1 MNNDISN
8 NGDETND
15 TVTDEL
21 TEDTFVD
28 TNGGESVDGSGNDS
42 SGDADGTA
50 EPGSSDDDEQD
61 SAASDET
68 EKQAPVLEVIEG
80 SAGQESEAGEKD
92 EAGRPLQS
100 EMPFAVVEG
109 EPYTQL
115 PQDLYIP
122 PHALKIFLEAFE
134 GPLDLLL
141 YLIKRQNLDILHVP
155 IAEIT
160 RQYAE
165 YIDLMHDLQ
174 LELAGEYL
182 VMAAMLAEIKSRML
196 LPRMNVEEGEED
208 DPRAE
213 LVRRLQEYERYKKA
227 AEDLDGLPRMERD
240 TFAATAEVM
249 HEPVEELTPE
259 VDLREV
265 LMALQEVIR
274 RAEMYKHHQVEAE
287 TLSVREKMSD
297 VLSRLNDNEFHDFSD
312 FFDITEGRMGIV
324 VTFLAILE
332 LVKESLIELVQSEP
346 FAPIHLRTSSDS
358 NAKRGNG

>member
-1 MNNDISN
+1 MSESSN
-8 NGDETND
+8 NSDND
-15 TVTDEL
+15 ADVTTDEVS
-21 TEDTFVD
+21 ED
-28 TNGGESVDGSGNDS
+28 
-42 SGDADGTA
+42 AA
-50 EPGSSDDDEQD
+50 SSDSTDRAVQVESHDEEGH
-61 SAASDET
+61 SDET
-68 EKQAPVLEVIEG
+68 VGADDSDSESVAGTSEDESVETSGPVLEVIEG
-80 SAGQESEAGEKD
+80 SGGQDTEAVADGVT
-92 EAGRPLQS
+92 RPMQS

-141 YLIKRQNLDILHVP
+141 YLIKRQNLDILEVP

-160 RQYAE
+160 RQYTE
-165 YIDLMHDLQ
+165 YIDLMANMQ

-196 LPRMNVEEGEED
+196 LPRMNEEEGEED

-227 AEDLDGLPRMERD
+227 AEDIDNLPRMERD
-240 TFAATAEVM
+240 NFVATAAVL
-249 HEPVEELTPE
+249 HEPVEELVPE

-265 LMALQEVIR
+265 LIALQEVFR
-274 RAEMYKHHQVEAE
+274 RAEMYKHHLVEAE

-297 VLSRLNDNEFHDFSD
+297 VLSRLANNEFHDFTD
-312 FFDITEGRMGIV
+312 FFNVTEGRMGVV

-346 FAPIHLRTSSDS
+346 FAPIHIRTSSDS
-358 NAKRGNG
+358 NAKSGNG

>member
-1 MNNDISN
+1 MSNSSN
-8 NGDETND
+8 NTGDETLD
-15 TVTDEL
+15 TVAEEPSGETVEDGNDRADVSDTTDVEEQVV
-21 TEDTFVD
+21 TAEA
-28 TNGGESVDGSGNDS
+28 DGSE
-42 SGDADGTA
+42 DG
-50 EPGSSDDDEQD
+50 EPSE
-61 SAASDET
+61 AASDTGADESG
-68 EKQAPVLEVIEG
+68 PVLEVIDG
-80 SAGQESEAGEKD
+80 SGAPVSDASDKD
-92 EAGRPLQS
+92 GVSRPLQS

-141 YLIKRQNLDILHVP
+141 YLIKRQNLDILFVP

-160 RQYAE
+160 RQYTE
-165 YIDLMHDLQ
+165 YIDLMQDLQ

-196 LPRMNVEEGEED
+196 LPRMNVEEGEEE

-227 AEDLDGLPRMERD
+227 AEDLDSLPRMERD
-240 TFAATAEVM
+240 TYAATAEVL
-249 HEPVEELTPE
+249 HEPVEEVVPE

-265 LMALQEVIR
+265 LIALQEVIR
-274 RAEMYKHHQVEAE
+274 RAEMYKHHQVDAE

-297 VLSRLNDNEFHDFSD
+297 VLSRLSDREFHDFAQ
-312 FFDITEGRMGIV
+312 FFDVTEGRMGIV

-346 FAPIHLRTSSDS
+346 FAPIHLRTCSDS
-358 NAKRGNG
+358 TAKSGNE

>member
-1 MNNDISN
+1 MSTTDTSQTAPPEDAIDAPEEVTQTP
-8 NGDETND
+8 GDGD
-15 TVTDEL
+15 Q
-21 TEDTFVD
+21 
-28 TNGGESVDGSGNDS
+28 S
-42 SGDADGTA
+42 SQNEDADAQAPKDG
-50 EPGSSDDDEQD
+50 
-61 SAASDET
+61 ET
-68 EKQAPVLEVIEG
+68 ESAETARPV
-80 SAGQESEAGEKD
+80 
-92 EAGRPLQS
+92 QS

-141 YLIKRQNLDILHVP
+141 YLIKRQNLDILDVP

-160 RQYAE
+160 RQYTE

-196 LPRMNVEEGEED
+196 LPRVNEEEGEED

-227 AEDLDGLPRMERD
+227 AEDLDSLPRMERD
-240 TFAATAEVM
+240 NFPATAEVLS
-249 HEPVEELTPE
+249 EPVEEVVPE

-265 LMALQEVIR
+265 LIALQEVFR

-297 VLSRLNDNEFHDFSD
+297 VLSRLSNNEFHDFRD
-312 FFDITEGRMGIV
+312 FFNVREGRMGIV
-324 VTFLAILE
+324 VTFMAILE

-346 FAPIHLRTSSDS
+346 FAPIHVRTSSDS
-358 NAKRGNG
+358 NAKSGNGSTG